1 MFQLPLIRVVGDS
14 AAGRGAAIGAAVAT
28 GVHPSFDAA
37 AAAMVVERDR
47 FAPEPERA
55 AVYDALRAVHAD
67 VTAHTDAVYRRTAA
81 IVG

>member
-55 AVYDALRAVHAD
+55 AVYDALRAVHVD